1 MIKWEVSSSYLKQLG
16 RQARLIACLFMSS
29 LLQVVPN
36 NYMSCVILMS
46 KARQVALLW
55 TLRGKVSFRPYR
67 HLAVSPDISL
77 FCKCIVGLNCALLV
91 VSNNLSVKLDLL
103 KRGKTMWQTPRPH
116 FQCYFSS
123 INHSIH
129 SIH

>member
-1 MIKWEVSSSYLKQLG
+1 
-16 RQARLIACLFMSS
+16 
-29 LLQVVPN
+29 
-36 NYMSCVILMS
+36 MSCVILMS

-91 VSNNLSVKLDLL
+91 LSNNLSVKLDLL
-103 KRGKTMWQTPRPH
+103 KRGKVMWQTPRPN
-116 FQCYFSS
+116 FSA
-123 INHSIH
+123 IFPP
-129 SIH
+129 